1 MSQALNSMNKYIKS
15 KLVLFFG
22 IFFIASL
29 SADPLLHDHIDEHE
43 SESESTIEC
52 QLCENKAFD
61 LQNADSKAS
70 EFIQTSFLEELTPD
84 DSSLKNTSNYLSRA
98 PPKK

>member
-1 MSQALNSMNKYIKS
+1 MNKYIKS

-29 SADPLLHDHIDEHE
+29 SADPLLHDHIDEHQ
-43 SESESTIEC
+43 SESIIEC

-61 LQNADSKAS
+61 LQNAAS
-70 EFIQTSFLEELTPD
+70 EVSELIQISFVEELTSNN
-84 DSSLKNTSNYLSRA
+84 SSLKNTSNYFSRA

>member
-1 MSQALNSMNKYIKS
+1 LSQALNSMSKYIKS

-43 SESESTIEC
+43 SESTIEC
-52 QLCENKAFD
+52 QLCDNKAFD
-61 LQNADSKAS
+61 LQNADSKVS
-70 EFIQTSFLEELTPD
+70 ELIQTSFVEELTPD
-84 DSSLKNTSNYLSRA
+84 DSSIKNTSNYLSRA

>member
-1 MSQALNSMNKYIKS
+1 MNKYIKS

-29 SADPLLHDHIDEHE
+29 SADPLLHDHIDEHQ
-43 SESESTIEC
+43 SESIIEC

-61 LQNADSKAS
+61 LQNADSEVS
-70 EFIQTSFLEELTPD
+70 ELIHISFIEELTPD
-84 DSSLKNTSNYLSRA
+84 NSSLKNTNNYFSRA

>member
-1 MSQALNSMNKYIKS
+1 MNKYIKS

-29 SADPLLHDHIDEHE
+29 SADPLLHDHIDEHQ
-43 SESESTIEC
+43 SESIIEC

-61 LQNADSKAS
+61 LQNADSEVS
-70 EFIQTSFLEELTPD
+70 ELIHISFVEELTSEN
-84 DSSLKNTSNYLSRA
+84 SSLKNKSNYLSRA

>member
-15 KLVLFFG
+15 KSVLFFG

-43 SESESTIEC
+43 SESTIEC
-52 QLCENKAFD
+52 QLCDNKAFD
-61 LQNADSKAS
+61 LQNADSKVS
-70 EFIQTSFLEELTPD
+70 ELIQTSFVEELTPD

>member
-1 MSQALNSMNKYIKS
+1 MNKYIKS

-29 SADPLLHDHIDEHE
+29 SADPLLHDHIDEHQ
-43 SESESTIEC
+43 SESIVEC

-61 LQNADSKAS
+61 IQNADSEVS
-70 EFIQTSFLEELTPD
+70 ELIHISYVEELTSEN
-84 DSSLKNTSNYLSRA
+84 SSLKNKNNYLSRA

>member
-1 MSQALNSMNKYIKS
+1 MNKYIKS
-15 KLVLFFG
+15 KLVLFFE

-29 SADPLLHDHIDEHE
+29 SADPLLHDHIDEHQ
-43 SESESTIEC
+43 SESIIEC

-61 LQNADSKAS
+61 LQNADSEVS
-70 EFIQTSFLEELTPD
+70 ELIQISFVEELTSNN
-84 DSSLKNTSNYLSRA
+84 SSLKNTSNYFSRA

>member
-1 MSQALNSMNKYIKS
+1 MPQALNSMSKYIKS

-43 SESESTIEC
+43 SESTIEC
-52 QLCENKAFD
+52 QLCDNKAFD
-61 LQNADSKAS
+61 LQNADFKVS
-70 EFIQTSFLEELTPD
+70 ELIQTSFVEELTPD
-84 DSSLKNTSNYLSRA
+84 DSSIKNTSNYLSRA

>member
-1 MSQALNSMNKYIKS
+1 MNKYIKS

-29 SADPLLHDHIDEHE
+29 SADPLLHDHIDEHQ
-43 SESESTIEC
+43 SESIVEC

-61 LQNADSKAS
+61 IQNADSEVS
-70 EFIQTSFLEELTPD
+70 ELIHISFVEELTPEN
-84 DSSLKNTSNYLSRA
+84 SSLKKTSNYLSRA

>member
-1 MSQALNSMNKYIKS
+1 MNKFIKS

-22 IFFIASL
+22 IFFIVSL
-29 SADPLLHDHIDEHE
+29 SADPLLHDHIDEHQ
-43 SESESTIEC
+43 SESIIEC

-61 LQNADSKAS
+61 LQNADSEVS
-70 EFIQTSFLEELTPD
+70 ELIQISFVEELASD
-84 DSSLKNTSNYLSRA
+84 NSSLRNTSNYFSRA

>member
-1 MSQALNSMNKYIKS
+1 MSQALNSMNKYIKY

-22 IFFIASL
+22 IFFIVSL
-29 SADPLLHDHIDEHE
+29 SADPLLHDHIDEHQ
-43 SESESTIEC
+43 SESIIEC

-61 LQNADSKAS
+61 LQNADSEVS
-70 EFIQTSFLEELTPD
+70 ELIHISFVEELTPD
-84 DSSLKNTSNYLSRA
+84 NSSLRNTSNYFSRA

>member
-1 MSQALNSMNKYIKS
+1 MNKYIKS

-29 SADPLLHDHIDEHE
+29 SADPLLHDHIDEHQ
-43 SESESTIEC
+43 SESIIEC

-61 LQNADSKAS
+61 LQNADSEVS
-70 EFIQTSFLEELTPD
+70 ELIHISFVEELTPD
-84 DSSLKNTSNYLSRA
+84 NSSLKNTNNYFSRA

>member
-1 MSQALNSMNKYIKS
+1 MNKYIKS

-29 SADPLLHDHIDEHE
+29 SADTLLHDHIDEHQ
-43 SESESTIEC
+43 SESIIEC

-61 LQNADSKAS
+61 LQNADSEIS
-70 EFIQTSFLEELTPD
+70 ELTDISFAEELTPD
-84 DSSLKNTSNYLSRA
+84 NSSLRNTSNY
-98 PPKK
+98 

>member
-1 MSQALNSMNKYIKS
+1 MNKYIKS
-15 KLVLFFG
+15 KLILFFG

-29 SADPLLHDHIDEHE
+29 SADPLLHDHIDEHQ
-43 SESESTIEC
+43 SESIVEC

-61 LQNADSKAS
+61 IQNADSEVS
-70 EFIQTSFLEELTPD
+70 ELIKISFVEELTSNN
-84 DSSLKNTSNYLSRA
+84 SSLKNTSNYLSRA

>member
-1 MSQALNSMNKYIKS
+1 MNKYIKS

-29 SADPLLHDHIDEHE
+29 SADPLLHDHIDEHQ
-43 SESESTIEC
+43 SESIIEC

-61 LQNADSKAS
+61 LQNADSEVS
-70 EFIQTSFLEELTPD
+70 ELIHISFVEELTPEN
-84 DSSLKNTSNYLSRA
+84 SSLKNKNNYLSRA

>member
-1 MSQALNSMNKYIKS
+1 MSQALNSMNKYIKY

-22 IFFIASL
+22 IFFIVSL

-43 SESESTIEC
+43 SESTIEC
-52 QLCENKAFD
+52 QLCENKAFG
-61 LQNADSKAS
+61 LQNADSKVS

>member
-1 MSQALNSMNKYIKS
+1 MNKYIKS
-15 KLVLFFG
+15 KLVLYFG

-43 SESESTIEC
+43 SESTIDC

-61 LQNADSKAS
+61 LQNADSKVS
-70 EFIQTSFLEELTPD
+70 EFIQTSFVEELTPD
-84 DSSLKNTSNYLSRA
+84 NSSLKKTNNYLSRA

>member
-1 MSQALNSMNKYIKS
+1 MNKYIKS

-22 IFFIASL
+22 IFFIVSL

-43 SESESTIEC
+43 SESSIEC

-61 LQNADSKAS
+61 LQNTNS
-70 EFIQTSFLEELTPD
+70 EVNELFQISFVEELTPD

>member
-1 MSQALNSMNKYIKS
+1 MNKYIKS
-15 KLVLFFG
+15 KLALFFG

-29 SADPLLHDHIDEHE
+29 SSDSLLHDHIDEHQ
-43 SESESTIEC
+43 SESIVEC

-61 LQNADSKAS
+61 IQNADTEVS
-70 EFIQTSFLEELTPD
+70 ELIQISFVEELTSIN
-84 DSSLKNTSNYLSRA
+84 SSLKNTSNYQSRA

>member
-1 MSQALNSMNKYIKS
+1 MSQALNSMSKYIKS

-43 SESESTIEC
+43 SESTIEC
-52 QLCENKAFD
+52 QLCDNKAFD
-61 LQNADSKAS
+61 LQNADSKVS
-70 EFIQTSFLEELTPD
+70 ELIQTSFVEELIPD
-84 DSSLKNTSNYLSRA
+84 DSSIKNTSNYLSRA

>member
-1 MSQALNSMNKYIKS
+1 MNKYTTT

-43 SESESTIEC
+43 SESIVEC
-52 QLCENKAFD
+52 QLCENKTFD
-61 LQNADSKAS
+61 LKNSDSEIS
-70 EFIQTSFLEELTPD
+70 ELIQISFVEELTPEN
-84 DSSLKNTSNYLSRA
+84 SSFKDTSNYLSRA

>member
-29 SADPLLHDHIDEHE
+29 SADPLLHDHLDEH
-43 SESESTIEC
+43 ESESTIEC

-61 LQNADSKAS
+61 LQNADYKVR
-70 EFIQTSFLEELTPD
+70 EFIQTSFVEELTPD

>member
-1 MSQALNSMNKYIKS
+1 MNKYIKS

-29 SADPLLHDHIDEHE
+29 SADHLIHDHIDEHQ
-43 SESESTIEC
+43 SESIIEC

-61 LQNADSKAS
+61 LQNADSEVS
-70 EFIQTSFLEELTPD
+70 ELIHISFVEELTSD

>member
-1 MSQALNSMNKYIKS
+1 MNKYIKS

-22 IFFIASL
+22 FFFIASL
-29 SADPLLHDHIDEHE
+29 SADPLLHDHIDEHQ
-43 SESESTIEC
+43 SESIIEC

-61 LQNADSKAS
+61 LQNADSEVS
-70 EFIQTSFLEELTPD
+70 ELIHISFVEELTPD
-84 DSSLKNTSNYLSRA
+84 NSSLRNTSNYFSRA

>member
-1 MSQALNSMNKYIKS
+1 MNKYIKS

-29 SADPLLHDHIDEHE
+29 SADPLLHDHIDEHQ
-43 SESESTIEC
+43 SESIIEC

-61 LQNADSKAS
+61 LQNADSEVS
-70 EFIQTSFLEELTPD
+70 ELIHISFIEELTPD
-84 DSSLKNTSNYLSRA
+84 HSSLKNTNNYFSRA
-98 PPKK
+98 PPRK

>member
-1 MSQALNSMNKYIKS
+1 MNKYIKS

-29 SADPLLHDHIDEHE
+29 SADPLLHDHIDEHQTE
-43 SESESTIEC
+43 SIIEC

-61 LQNADSKAS
+61 LQNADSEVS
-70 EFIQTSFLEELTPD
+70 ELIHISFVEELTPD
-84 DSSLKNTSNYLSRA
+84 NSSLKNTNNYFSRA
-98 PPKK
+98 PPRK

>member
-1 MSQALNSMNKYIKS
+1 MNKYIKS

-29 SADPLLHDHIDEHE
+29 SADPLLHDHIDEHQ
-43 SESESTIEC
+43 SESIIEC

-61 LQNADSKAS
+61 LQNADSEVS
-70 EFIQTSFLEELTPD
+70 ELINISFVEDLTPD
-84 DSSLKNTSNYLSRA
+84 NSSLRNTSNYFSRA

>member
-1 MSQALNSMNKYIKS
+1 LSQALNSMNKYIKS
-15 KLVLFFG
+15 KSVLFFG

-29 SADPLLHDHIDEHE
+29 SADPLVHDHIDEHE
-43 SESESTIEC
+43 SETTIEC

-61 LQNADSKAS
+61 FQNNDSEVS
-70 EFIQTSFLEELTPD
+70 EFIQASFVEDLTPD

>member
-1 MSQALNSMNKYIKS
+1 MNKYIKS
-15 KLVLFFG
+15 KLILFFG

-29 SADPLLHDHIDEHE
+29 SADTLLHDHIDEHQ
-43 SESESTIEC
+43 SESIVEC

-61 LQNADSKAS
+61 LQDADSEVS
-70 EFIQTSFLEELTPD
+70 ELIQISFVEELAPD
-84 DSSLKNTSNYLSRA
+84 NSSLKNQSNYLSRA